1 MKLTLETAQKIVAL
15 ALEKR
20 LELGMKPLTIAVLD
34 DGGHLKALAREDG
47 NQHTAARDRSRQGKR
62 CDCNGVLGSRA
73 LYNRA
78 QKQPYFIQA
87 MNELANGLLV
97 PVPGRCVDPRCRRD
111 CGGSWHYG

>member
-47 NQHTAARDRSRQGKR
+47 NQHTAARDRSRQSKR
-62 CDCNGVLGSRA
+62 CDCNGVGFEGSLQSCPEA
-73 LYNRA
+73 TLFH
-78 QKQPYFIQA
+78 PG
-87 MNELANGLLV
+87 NE
-97 PVPGRCVDPRCRRD
+97 
-111 CGGSWHYG
+111 